1 MKKSVV
7 MLIAAVLCI
16 VVVQSAFAFDT
27 TDRSAYIP
35 FEIKEGYTLDEA
47 LWIRPTTYSLDVLQF
62 LQAYLNPDNPKEF
75 FLEAANYTDEEI
87 DDIYVVY
94 QSFLEPEY
102 AGYVKFWILCDYEA
116 YYEAIGES
124 ITDTNDPNGSYALDA
139 LFDEDI
145 PALADI
151 FPRGIGRTDAYNT
164 FRRCALHL
172 AVYAARHGKT
182 PAFQICYDY
191 IQYMLSYYEQL
202 FNDAMAAEAAATTVT
217 EAN

>member
-16 VVVQSAFAFDT
+16 AVVQSAFAFDT
-27 TDRSAYIP
+27 TQKDAYMP
-35 FEIKEGYTLDEA
+35 FEVKEGYTLDEA

-75 FLEAANYTDEEI
+75 FLEAANYSNEEI
-87 DDIYVVY
+87 DEIYVVY
-94 QSFLEPEY
+94 QSFFEPEY
-102 AGYVKFWILCDYEA
+102 AGYVQFWILCDYEA

-124 ITDTNDPNGSYALDA
+124 ITDANDPNGSYILDA
-139 LFDEDI
+139 LFDEDV
-145 PALADI
+145 PVLADI
-151 FPRGIGRTDAYNT
+151 FPRGIGRTNAYDT
-164 FRRCALHL
+164 FRRCAIHL
-172 AVYAARHGKT
+172 AVYADRHGKT
-182 PAFQICYDY
+182 PAFQVCNDY

-202 FNDAMAAEAAATTVT
+202 FNDAMAAEAAATGT